1 MNDILNTYQ
10 VIYKK
15 IAVYFAEYSKYIF
28 PLISGFL
35 IVMFSR
41 SIFAIMD
48 TIFIQE
54 EYPLQRIVF
63 ILSTALLIVGL
74 EIGYT
79 KFVFSII
86 DKKSLKLSNIF
97 NYFHLLGRYI
107 VGIILFYVI
116 MILCLIPFFVYLFIK
131 YGNEFFDII
140 VSSLS
145 DPYFQEL
152 ASTYFNLDELFLI
165 FLVCSIPAFYIGIRL
180 SFWSYFLLDCE
191 VYGLQCLKKSWFL
204 TSNRFSEIIVFGI
217 LLLLF
222 NLIGAL
228 LIIGICFTVP
238 IYLSLNNFS
247 SNWFRLTM
255 KNKVSVSHIKPIRC
269 RNFRSKAYHFKL
281 HFLSR

>member
-238 IYLSLNNFS
+238 MSYLFFCLY
-247 SNWFRLTM
+247 FRHLITNQ
-255 KNKVSVSHIKPIRC
+255 K
-269 RNFRSKAYHFKL
+269 
-281 HFLSR
+281 